1 MMWFTK
7 KQTWFGGQID
17 FPLFHCYDGEKYS
30 ERGPKG
36 AVFFWARRR
45 GCLFGNG
52 EAGILKGGVAVRTC
66 TDRICAW
73 VFQRILPVARRET
86 AGNQLSLDSGEHN
99 GPGVGFWR

>member
-1 MMWFTK
+1 MTFPFFTAMMGKSTANAAQK
-7 KQTWFGGQID
+7 GQ
-17 FPLFHCYDGEKYS
+17 G
-30 ERGPKG
+30 
-36 AVFFWARRR
+36 FFWARRR

>member
-1 MMWFTK
+1 MGIFRGIK
-7 KQTWFGGQID
+7 ARLPGGR
-17 FPLFHCYDGEKYS
+17 
-30 ERGPKG
+30 ERLAPWMLM
-36 AVFFWARRR
+36 APQL
-45 GCLFGNG
+45 LFGKG
-52 EAGILKGGVAVRTC
+52 GAGILKGGVAVRTC